1 MSLIK
6 RIGPPLMASLVGICV
21 GVYTF
26 KPALEK
32 MHFDRQAKA
41 VEKSDQDGTSGKK
54 ES

>member
-1 MSLIK
+1 MSLSK
-6 RIGPPLMASLVGICV
+6 RIGPPLMASLIGICV

-41 VEKSDQDGTSGKK
+41 VEKSDPDRTSDKK
-54 ES
+54 QS